1 MTGASAVAV
10 RSVVLTRVSDLLA
23 RAEHPG
29 VRLPHPDRLRA
40 EAGAGVDR
48 ILYVAHRDLHVRT
61 VAQGPDAGRVW
72 RGDLV
77 CYTGGSLAN
86 GEPVRS
92 IGHWNTPGQTEI
104 FQVQSGRVVMVVALP
119 GEPQWLSAAE
129 YTAGEVCAVPAG
141 AFHLT
146 YAPGEAATV
155 YNIYTDPEQAEGERA
170 GKYAGLRA
178 PDYAFGQRPTQPGPV
193 PVPQRAPIPED
204 LVDALAVASD
214 RQLTDLRH
222 AIDHAQH
229 DGWPR
234 RPR

>member
-10 RSVVLTRVSDLLA
+10 RSVVLARVSDLLA

-29 VRLPHPDRLRA
+29 VRLPRPDRLRA
-40 EAGAGVDR
+40 EAEGGVDR
-48 ILYVAHRDLHVRT
+48 ILYVAHRDLYVRT
-61 VAQGPDAGRVW
+61 VGEGPDAGRVW

-77 CYTGGSLAN
+77 CYTGGTLAN
-86 GEPVRS
+86 DEPVRS
-92 IGHWNTPGQTEI
+92 IGHWNTPEQTEI

-119 GEPQWLSAAE
+119 GEPHWLSAAE

-146 YAPGEAATV
+146 YAPWDAATV
-155 YNIYTDPEQAEGERA
+155 YNIYTDPQQAAGKRT
-170 GKYAGLRA
+170 GKYAGRRA
-178 PDYAFGQRPTQPGPV
+178 PDYAFGQRPTVPGPV
-193 PVPQRAPIPED
+193 PVPERALIPED
-204 LVDALAVASD
+204 LVDALAVTSD

-222 AIDHAQH
+222 AIGDAQH

-234 RPR
+234 RLR